1 MLFRKWQKWW
11 RVMVSGWSPTLRLLG
26 RAFLRKEH
34 TPWHQPYKNE
44 LATEGDGRALC
55 QWRTL
60 CTMSL
65 RQEGTWWRVLKKAT
79 ETRYKVFWAL
89 NEQLCFNVKCNISI
103 DNVIKLWD
111 TLKNTHIKTER
122 LKTVKISITCHV
134 FLCIQCNSNRNYNRG
149 FH

>member
-1 MLFRKWQKWW
+1 
-11 RVMVSGWSPTLRLLG
+11 MVISGHICRIPYAKLIMTIMYSSHHREPLQPPFIKIYHLSIYTLTYLPTYLYIYVSP
-26 RAFLRKEH
+26 AIF
-34 TPWHQPYKNE
+34 Q
-44 LATEGDGRALC
+44 
-55 QWRTL
+55 
-60 CTMSL
+60 
-65 RQEGTWWRVLKKAT
+65 
-79 ETRYKVFWAL
+79 AL